1 MSQTVEHATSG
12 PIPPNC
18 EVIEVHLEEL
28 KQLFH
33 GIDPS
38 PFRQRNIDPDAE
50 DYIVNQAKDLPGD
63 APLALLAHVDR
74 PAGSLPEETA
84 ILHDAIR
91 EFFSHRGG
99 SCRQRLQQL
108 FRVGRKCLLV
118 GILFLAASIA
128 IGDVIAN
135 ALAGQRLGEIA
146 RESFL
151 IGGWVA
157 MWRPLEI
164 FLYEW
169 WPIRAEA
176 VLFDRLSAMQVRI
189 AYAQDTS
196 SLT

>member
-1 MSQTVEHATSG
+1 M
-12 PIPPNC
+12 
-18 EVIEVHLEEL
+18 IEVHVEEL

-50 DYIVNQAKDLPGD
+50 DYILNQAKDLPGD
-63 APLALLAHVDR
+63 APLALLAHVDH

-84 ILHDAIR
+84 ILQDAIR
-91 EFFSHRGG
+91 EFFSHRG
-99 SCRQRLQQL
+99 SSSRQRLQQL
-108 FRVGRKCLLV
+108 FRVGRKSLFV

-146 RESFL
+146 RESLL

-176 VLFDRLSAMQVRI
+176 VLFDRLSTMPVRI
-189 AYAQDTS
+189 AYAQDTNS
-196 SLT
+196 SA